1 MLWCS
6 DQQAHIT
13 EALAGRYRVER
24 ELGRGG
30 MAIVYLARDLRHDR
44 QVAIKVLRAE
54 LAHVLGPER
63 FLREI
68 GTAAR
73 LQHPLIL
80 PVFDSGAAPSQDGRE
95 AECLWYAMPFIAGE
109 SLRDRMTRERQIA
122 VEDAVRIGAEVAQ
135 ALDYAHAQGVVHRDI
150 KPENILL
157 SDGHAVVADFGLA
170 RSVSAA
176 GDERLT
182 ETGLSLGTPAYMS
195 PEQAASDLNLDG
207 RSDLYALGCVIY
219 EMLAGQPPF
228 TGSTAQAILARHAL
242 DPVPRLRT
250 VRATVPAGVEAA
262 ISRVLNK
269 VPADRFASAE
279 AFARA
284 LNQGLHSANTRRP
297 SRLPLL
303 GGAAV
308 VALVVALLFGA
319 RSWRGDK
326 AGAGKHALT
335 SLAVLPFSNLTGDTA
350 QVYLAEGL
358 TDQLVT
364 SLAQVS
370 ALRVISLKGRSQ
382 EANDEAMKDNRIDAT
397 LAGSLQRAGNAV
409 HITVKLVSASTHQ
422 TLWAQ
427 GYDGEL
433 SDILRLQA
441 EVARSVATQLRASTT
456 RQERSGLTVERPAV
470 NPVAYDAYV
479 RGTYFHS
486 RAVGKADSQKAIGYL
501 QQAIE
506 ADPTYAAAYAELAS
520 CYADMGYLGLD
531 PPEAVF
537 PLARAAA
544 LRALEL
550 DSLLGEAH
558 VALGYVDFVFGWE
571 FAAAERGFRRGL
583 ELNPSYARGYL
594 NYMVLLVAQNRSEEA
609 IAVMKRAQEVDPL
622 SLIMLAA
629 AARPYYN
636 ARRYDEAIA
645 QSQKALEI
653 DSTFGRAHYW
663 RGLSYE
669 HLPRPADAIREFEQ
683 LSARAPMSLH
693 LAALGHAYAVGGQ
706 RGKAEKV
713 LKELQA
719 RSDTSYVSPFDFATL
734 YAGLGDRART
744 LEWLEKAYARR
755 VPYLVFLAVDP
766 QFDAFRADPRFRDLV
781 RRIGLTVGS

>member
-1 MLWCS
+1 ML
-6 DQQAHIT
+6 DRQAYIT
-13 EALAGRYRVER
+13 EALSGRYRVER

-44 QVAIKVLRAE
+44 HVAIKVLRAE

-68 GTAAR
+68 ETAAR

-80 PVFDSGAAPSQDGRE
+80 PVFDSGAAASQDGR
-95 AECLWYAMPFIAGE
+95 AAQCLWYAMPFIAGE
-109 SLRDRMTRERQIA
+109 SLRDRMSRERQMA
-122 VEDAVRIGAEVAQ
+122 VEEVVRIGGEVAQ
-135 ALDYAHAQGVVHRDI
+135 ALGYAHAQGVVHRDI

-157 SDGHAVVADFGLA
+157 SDGHAIVADFGLA
-170 RSVSAA
+170 RAVTAA

-195 PEQAASDLNLDG
+195 PEQAAAEPNLDG
-207 RSDLYALGCVIY
+207 RSDLYALGCVLY

-228 TGSTAQAILARHAL
+228 TGSTAQAILARHAI

-262 ISRVLNK
+262 ISRALNK
-269 VPADRFASAE
+269 VPADRFASAAE
-279 AFARA
+279 FGKA
-284 LNQGLHSANTRRP
+284 LGVGLHSPGTRRRP
-297 SRLPLL
+297 RVWLL
-303 GGAAV
+303 GAAAAGA
-308 VALVVALLFGA
+308 LMLTLLFGA
-319 RSWRGDK
+319 RSWLGRK
-326 AGAGKHALT
+326 AGATKHAIT

-350 QVYLAEGL
+350 QVYLAAGL

-364 SLAQVS
+364 SLAQVG
-370 ALRVISLKGRSQ
+370 ALRVITLKGRSE
-382 EANDEAMKDNRIDAT
+382 EANEKALRDNRIDAT

-409 HITVKLVSASTHQ
+409 HITVKLVSASTDQ

-427 GYDGEL
+427 GYDGDL
-433 SDILRLQA
+433 SGILNLQA
-441 EVARSVATQLRASTT
+441 EVARSVAKQLRASMTL
-456 RQERSGLTVERPAV
+456 QERSGLIAERPAV

-486 RAVGKADSQKAIGYL
+486 RAVFEADFRKAIGYY
-501 QQAIE
+501 QQAID
-506 ADPTYAAAYAELAS
+506 ADPTYAAAYAGLSS
-520 CYADMGYLGLD
+520 CYTERGYLGLD
-531 PPEAVF
+531 PPEDAF
-537 PLARAAA
+537 PRARAAA
-544 LRALEL
+544 LRALAL

-558 VALGYVDFVFGWE
+558 IALGHADVFFGWD
-571 FAAAERGFRRGL
+571 FPVAEQEFRRGL
-583 ELNPSYARGYL
+583 ELNPRYARGYL
-594 NYMVLLVAQNRSEEA
+594 TYMVLLVALNRSDEA
-609 IAVMKRAQEVDPL
+609 IAVMKRAQEVEPL
-622 SLIMLAA
+622 SVIMIAA

-645 QSQKALEI
+645 QSNKALEI
-653 DSTFGRAHYW
+653 DPTFGRAHYW
-663 RGLSYE
+663 LGLSYE
-669 HLPRPADAIREFEQ
+669 QLSRPADAIREFEQ

-734 YAGLGDRART
+734 YAGLGDRPRT
-744 LEWLEKAYARR
+744 LEWLEKAYQRR

-766 QFDAFRADPRFRDLV
+766 VFDAFRADPRLRDLV
-781 RRIGLTVGS
+781 RRIGLPVGS

>member
-1 MLWCS
+1 VLH
-6 DQQAHIT
+6 QQAYIT

-30 MAIVYLARDLRHDR
+30 MAIVYLARDLRHNR
-44 QVAIKVLRAE
+44 EVAIKVLRAE

-68 GTAAR
+68 ETAAR

-80 PVFDSGAAPSQDGRE
+80 PVFDSGAVPSQGGA

-109 SLRDRMTRERQIA
+109 SLRDRMSQERQMA
-122 VEDAVRIGAEVAQ
+122 VDEAVRIGAEVAQ
-135 ALDYAHAQGVVHRDI
+135 ALGYAHSQGVVHRDI

-157 SDGHAVVADFGLA
+157 SDGHAVLADFGLA
-170 RSVSAA
+170 RAVSSA
-176 GDERLT
+176 DNERLT

-195 PEQAASDLNLDG
+195 PEQVGAEADLDG
-207 RSDLYALGCVIY
+207 RTDLYALGCVLY

-228 TGSTAQAILARHAL
+228 TGSTVQAILARHAI

-250 VRATVPAGVEAA
+250 VRATVPVGVEAA

-284 LNQGLHSANTRRP
+284 LNHGLHSGGTQRRP
-297 SRLPLL
+297 RVSL
-303 GGAAV
+303 GGAAA
-308 VALVVALLFGA
+308 ALAIVLTLLFGA
-319 RSWRGDK
+319 RGWHGDK
-326 AGAGKHALT
+326 AGAADHALT

-370 ALRVISLKGRSQ
+370 ALRVISLRGHSQ
-382 EANDEAMKDNRIDAT
+382 EANDQAMKDNRIDAT
-397 LAGSLQRAGNAV
+397 LAGSLQRAGNEV
-409 HITVKLVSASTHQ
+409 HITVKLVSASSHQ

-433 SDILRLQA
+433 SNILKLQA

-456 RQERSGLTVERPAV
+456 TPELAGSRPERRVV
-470 NPVAYDAYV
+470 DPVAYEAYL
-479 RGTYFHS
+479 RGSYFHN
-486 RAVGKADSQKAIGYL
+486 RAGVQKDFRKAIGYL
-501 QQAIE
+501 HQAIE
-506 ADPTYAAAYAELAS
+506 ADPTYAAAYATLAV
-520 CYADMGYLGLD
+520 CYSDMAYLSLS
-531 PPEAVF
+531 PPEEVA
-537 PLARAAA
+537 PKARAAA
-544 LRALEL
+544 ARALEL

-558 VALGYVDFVFGWE
+558 LASGYVNVNFNWE
-571 FAAAERGFRRGL
+571 FATAERQFRRGI
-583 ELNPSYARGYL
+583 ELSPRNARGYL
-594 NYMVLLVAQNRSEEA
+594 SYMVLLVGQKRTDEA
-609 IAVMKRAQEVDPL
+609 IDLMKRGQELEPL
-622 SLIMLAA
+622 SPIMLAA

-645 QSQKALEI
+645 QSEKALEI
-653 DSTFGRAHYW
+653 DPDFPRAHYW

-669 HLPRPADAIREFEQ
+669 HLPRHAEAIREFEQ
-683 LSARAPMSLH
+683 LSAQAPMSLH
-693 LAALGHAYAVGGQ
+693 IAALGHAYAVAGQ
-706 RGKAEKV
+706 RGKAEQV
-713 LKELQA
+713 LRDLYA
-719 RSDTSYVSPFDFATL
+719 RADTSYVSPYDFATL
-734 YAGLGDRART
+734 YAGLRDRAQT
-744 LEWLEKAYARR
+744 LAWLEKAYTRR
-755 VPYLVFLAVDP
+755 VPYLVVLAVDP
-766 QFDAFRADPRFRDLV
+766 QFDAFRTDPQFRDLV
-781 RRIGLTVGS
+781 RRIGVVPGS

>member
-1 MLWCS
+1 VL
-6 DQQAHIT
+6 DQQAYIA
-13 EALAGRYRVER
+13 EALSGRYRVER

-44 QVAIKVLRAE
+44 QVAIKVLRPE

-68 GTAAR
+68 ETAAR

-80 PVFDSGAAPSQDGRE
+80 PVFDSGTVAPRDGR
-95 AECLWYAMPFIAGE
+95 ATECLWYAMPFIAGE
-109 SLRDRMTRERQIA
+109 SLRDRMGRERQIA
-122 VEDAVRIGAEVAQ
+122 VEEAVRIGGEVAQ
-135 ALDYAHAQGVVHRDI
+135 ALGYAHSQGVVHRDI

-170 RSVSAA
+170 RAVSSA
-176 GDERLT
+176 GNERLT

-195 PEQAASDLNLDG
+195 PEQAASELHLDG

-228 TGSTAQAILARHAL
+228 TGSTAQAILARHAI

-269 VPADRFASAE
+269 VPADRFASAA
-279 AFARA
+279 AFASA
-284 LNQGLHSANTRRP
+284 LNQGLHSPGTRR
-297 SRLPLL
+297 LPRHLQL
-303 GGAAV
+303 GAV
-308 VALVVALLFGA
+308 VAVALMLLFGA
-319 RSWRGDK
+319 RGWLGGK
-326 AGAGKHALT
+326 PGATKHTIT

-433 SDILRLQA
+433 SNILTLQA

-456 RQERSGLTVERPAV
+456 APELAGSRPERRVV
-470 NPVAYDAYV
+470 DPVAYDAYL
-479 RGTYFHS
+479 RGTYFHN
-486 RAVGKADSQKAIGYL
+486 RAVVQKDFRKAINYL

-506 ADPTYAAAYAELAS
+506 ADPTYAAAYATLS
-520 CYADMGYLGLD
+520 VCYADMGYLSLI
-531 PPEAVF
+531 PPEEVF
-537 PLARAAA
+537 PQARAAA
-544 LRALEL
+544 VRALEL

-558 VALGYVDFVFGWE
+558 FALGYVHLVFDWE
-571 FAAAERGFRRGL
+571 FTAAEREFRRGI
-583 ELNPSYARGYL
+583 ELNPRFARGYL
-594 NYMVLLVAQNRSEEA
+594 SYMVHLVAQNRSEEA
-609 IAVMKRAQEVDPL
+609 IALMKRGQELEPL

-636 ARRYDEAIA
+636 ARRYEEAIA
-645 QSQKALEI
+645 QSEKALEI
-653 DSTFGRAHYW
+653 DPNFGRAHYW

-683 LSARAPMSLH
+683 LSAQAPISLH
-693 LAALGHAYAVGGQ
+693 IAALGHAYAMAGQ
-706 RGKAEKV
+706 RGKAERV
-713 LKELQA
+713 LRDLYA
-719 RSDTSYVSPFDFATL
+719 RSDTSYVSPFDFATV
-734 YAGLGDRART
+734 YAGLGDRPRA
-744 LEWLEKAYARR
+744 LEWLEKAYTRR
-755 VPYLVFLAVDP
+755 VPYMVLLGVDP

-781 RRIGLTVGS
+781 RRIGLAPGS